1 VETLQLYLI
10 FFNTI
15 PKKTLNF
22 YIVLDSSVR
31 ISTLRKKQMTLPSQA
46 KKLNQ
51 NEIYSITNAVR
62 EAGIQQIHPEKMEAF
77 AEYLVSKVKE
87 QGKD

>member
-1 VETLQLYLI
+1 
-10 FFNTI
+10 
-15 PKKTLNF
+15 
-22 YIVLDSSVR
+22 
-31 ISTLRKKQMTLPSQA
+31 MTLPSQGRN
-46 KKLNQ
+46 LTQ
-51 NEIYSITNAVR
+51 NEIFSIEKAVR